1 MLLRHILI
9 AFSHSDAM
17 RRLTSDFSP
26 ARGVARRFVAGE
38 KREDA
43 LSVIQKLNEA
53 GILVTLDYLG
63 EHVEDKALARAS
75 VNEYK
80 TVLQEVAARGLKS
93 GVSLKLSAMG
103 LHIDPEFCYE
113 NVREIVAVARENQR
127 FVRIDMEESSFVTTT
142 LAIYRRLRSNFDNV
156 GVVLQA
162 YLHRT
167 HDDLQELLDD
177 GIADVRLV
185 KGAYDEPPETAWRDR
200 AKIQQELAGL
210 AKWMLSPEARAQG
223 ARVALGSH
231 DDVVYN
237 DVISYA
243 RTQNLDPQS
252 WEIQFLYGIR
262 RDELQRLLAEGM
274 RMRIYLPYGESWY
287 PYFMRRLAER
297 PANLMFFLRAAA
309 GK

>member
-17 RRLTSDFSP
+17 RRLTSDFPP

-167 HDDLQELLDD
+167 HEDLQELLDD

-185 KGAYDEPPETAWRDR
+185 KGAYDEPPETAWQDR
-200 AKIQQELAGL
+200 SKIQQELAGL

-243 RTQNLDPQS
+243 RTHQVIGS
-252 WEIQFLYGIR
+252 AR
-262 RDELQRLLAEGM
+262 
-274 RMRIYLPYGESWY
+274 
-287 PYFMRRLAER
+287 
-297 PANLMFFLRAAA
+297 
-309 GK
+309 

>member
-9 AFSHSDAM
+9 AFSHSDTM
-17 RRLTSDFSP
+17 RRITSDFPP
-26 ARGVARRFVAGE
+26 ARRVARRFVAGE
-38 KREDA
+38 SRENA
-43 LSVIQKLNEA
+43 LAVIQELNNA
-53 GILVTLDYLG
+53 GVLVTLDYLG
-63 EHVEDKALARAS
+63 EHVEDRTLARAC
-75 VNEYK
+75 VEEYK
-80 TVLQEVAARGLKS
+80 AVLHEIAVRELKS

-103 LHIDPEFCYE
+103 LHIDEAFCYE
-113 NVREIVAVARENQR
+113 NVREIVTQAKESGR
-127 FVRIDMEESSFVTTT
+127 FIRIDMEESGLVDVTLT
-142 LAIYRRLRSNFDNV
+142 IYRRLRSEFDNV

-167 HDDLQELLDD
+167 RADLQALIAE

-185 KGAYDEPPETAWRDR
+185 KGAYDEPEEIAWRER
-200 AKIQQELAGL
+200 AKIQQELIDL
-210 AKWMLSPEARAQG
+210 AKMMLTPEARAQN
-223 ARVALGSH
+223 ARMALGSH

-237 DVISYA
+237 HVIAYA
-243 RTQNLDPQS
+243 DQQNIDPQE

-262 RDELQRLLAEGM
+262 RDELRRLLARGV